1 MGHGRRIARDYRRVV
16 LVLRHTSHTL
26 DAAAGGTKMTTAE
39 YFKILKKLGLS
50 PHSLATAKALG
61 VSPRMARYY
70 AAGRPLPRLA
80 IVRLLRLARRAS
92 EPELLS

>member
-1 MGHGRRIARDYRRVV
+1 
-16 LVLRHTSHTL
+16 
-26 DAAAGGTKMTTAE
+26 MTHAE
-39 YFKILKKLGLS
+39 YLRTLKRLGLS

-80 IVRLLRLARRAS
+80 IVRLLRLLHREHTVS
-92 EPELLS
+92 HVSHV